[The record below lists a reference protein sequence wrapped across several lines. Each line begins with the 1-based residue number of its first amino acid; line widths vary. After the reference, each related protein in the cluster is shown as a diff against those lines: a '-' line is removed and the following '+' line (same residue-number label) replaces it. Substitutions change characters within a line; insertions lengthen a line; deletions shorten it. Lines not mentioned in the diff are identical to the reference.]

1 LTSLDRPLIAF
12 IHIPRTGGTSF
23 KRLLH
28 GHFGDAYRSLG
39 GNQNYDGLLRNV
51 RRVGANP
58 TGIRAVRGHMAIG
71 VRQWLPSDTRCVTFL
86 RHPVDRF
93 VSNYNLYREG
103 HVPSTPF
110 GLARMPPTLSIEE
123 CVAAGDDYVLGN
135 LMTRM
140 LSDSPSPVGDID
152 ERTLAQAKRNLRE
165 VVEVFGLTARYD
177 ESWVLLSRTLGLPPT
192 LPGHVN
198 ESSGNPP
205 ASLPPETLTRI
216 EQQNALD
223 LELYELA
230 RDRFEELIG
239 AMSDDPEFQLDL
251 EALRFA
257 NSETPDAP
265 AELRGRLVV
274 ERAHVMKARH
284 ERNLALRSAAQLAR
298 RNRKLEFLAANPSS
312 STFARAKLG
321 WIKKRQSA

>member
-28 GHFGDAYRSLG
+28 GHFGDAYRRLG
-39 GNQNYDGLLRNV
+39 GNQNYEGLLRNV
-51 RRVGANP
+51 RYVGANP
-58 TGIRAVRGHMAIG
+58 TGIRAVRGHMALG

-93 VSNYNLYREG
+93 VSNYNLYREWRL
-103 HVPSTPF
+103 PSAPF

-140 LSDSPSPVGDID
+140 LSDSPSPIGEID

-198 ESSGNPP
+198 ESSGGP
-205 ASLPPETLTRI
+205 APSLPPETQTQI

-223 LELYELA
+223 LELYDLA

-239 AMSDDPEFQLDL
+239 AMSNDPDFQLDL

-257 NSETPDAP
+257 KSETPDAP
-265 AELRGRLVV
+265 ADLHGRLVA
-274 ERAHVMKARH
+274 ERAQAMKARY

-321 WIKKRQSA
+321 RIRKRQSA